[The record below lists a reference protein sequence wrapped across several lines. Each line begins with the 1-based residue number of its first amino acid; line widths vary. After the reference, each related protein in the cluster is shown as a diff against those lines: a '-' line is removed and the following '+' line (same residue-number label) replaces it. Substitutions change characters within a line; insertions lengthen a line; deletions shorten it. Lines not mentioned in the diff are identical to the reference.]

1 MATKQ
6 PCLLYVD
13 DDRSN
18 RVVFELTF
26 KSKFPI
32 ITVGSGL
39 EALEVMSNQPVAVLL
54 TDQRMPQMS
63 GHELLERVRD
73 EHPETTRI
81 VMTAFGQLEPI
92 LQAVNE
98 GLVARY
104 ILKPWK
110 RDELETVI
118 DWAFSAYEFAGRD
131 AVLRE
136 RLLQTERLVT
146 IGSMTAAVFHDL
158 SQPLALLV
166 SNCERIMQL
175 RAGVPALKRLLEA
188 PNPDLSPEDAALLA
202 DLCEDYEPIADDLQQ
217 GCDVMADLINNMRR
231 LVRPQNTGQVEV
243 CQQPTRYVNYAISVC
258 KTGAFLSRG
267 AIRYRGDA
275 ELPPLRVSP
284 TEFVQVLFNLI
295 QNAWQA
301 LGDGEGPS
309 REVILN
315 TKLHPDFVD
324 FQIIDNGS
332 GIPKAIYE
340 KLGTP
345 FISTKESGT
354 GLGVAQCY
362 RIVSKSGGSIKY
374 ESEEGKGTTV
384 TVSFPIA

>member
-1 MATKQ
+1 MPTNR

-26 KSKFPI
+26 KAKFPL
-32 ITVGSGL
+32 ITVGSGP
-39 EALEVMSNQPVAVLL
+39 EALKVMDRQPVAVLL

-63 GHELLERVRD
+63 GHELLEKVR
-73 EHPETTRI
+73 EAHPETTRI

-166 SNCERIMQL
+166 TNCERIMQL
-175 RAGVPALKRLLEA
+175 RDGIPALRQILDQPPENLEDKHSQLLK
-188 PNPDLSPEDAALLA
+188 
-202 DLCEDYEPIADDLQQ
+202 DLCEEYEPIADDLQQ
-217 GCDVMADLINNMRR
+217 GCEVMADLVNNMRR
-231 LVRPQNTGQVEV
+231 LVRPQNAGHAEI
-243 CQQPTRYVNYAISVC
+243 CNSPTRYVDYAISVC
-258 KTGAFLSRG
+258 KAGATINRG
-267 AIRYRGDA
+267 TIRYRGEPA
-275 ELPPLRVSP
+275 LPPLRVSP

-301 LGDGEGPS
+301 LGEGGTS
-309 REVILN
+309 REVVIN
-315 TKLHPDFVD
+315 TQRRADFVD
-324 FQIIDNGS
+324 FQIIDGGV
-332 GIPKAIYE
+332 GIPPEILE

-345 FISTKESGT
+345 FVSTKDSGT
-354 GLGVAQCY
+354 GLGVAQCF
-362 RIVSKSGGSIKY
+362 RIVSKTGGSVKY
-374 ESEEGKGTTV
+374 ESKLGHGTTV
-384 TVSFPIA
+384 TVSLPIA